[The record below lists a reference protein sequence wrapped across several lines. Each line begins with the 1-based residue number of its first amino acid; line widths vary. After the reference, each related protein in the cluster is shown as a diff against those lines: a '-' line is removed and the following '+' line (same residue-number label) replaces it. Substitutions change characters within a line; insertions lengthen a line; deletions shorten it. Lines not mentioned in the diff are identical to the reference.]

1 MKILIG
7 TPIHEIKDY
16 CMERWIKNVAKL
28 EQVTPA
34 DILLV
39 DSSPGLEYVEKVK
52 KYSKKYGL
60 SPQIFHFEISQRQS
74 IDEKTGR
81 SREIIRQYL
90 LFHGYDAWF
99 SWECDQIIPANT
111 LSILSHVMEAGN
123 YSMVHPGTWSK
134 EVQLEPE
141 VSFAVCLIRK
151 EPLVKHGFLIEYPN
165 MSSSWLEN
173 ETIFK
178 KNVLKEGGSYIEV
191 YGLIKPIYHLDDP
204 KE

>member
-99 SWECDQIIPANT
+99 SWECDQFIPANT

-173 ETIFK
+173 ETMFK
-178 KNVLKEGGSYIEV
+178 KHVLKDGGSYIEV
-191 YGLIKPIYHLDDP
+191 YGLIRPIYHLDKPDN
-204 KE
+204 